1 VGFEPSLPLRQAL
14 SVARLVQVEK
24 FYLPHWLPQNFG
36 KIAPDWRKLSLLGR
50 DCDRNCGQRSK
61 PLLTLRNSWGARP
74 CTMRLQGLGRMGL
87 AEAARSAARPAL
99 PAFLVYRVN
108 NSTREEEKHSGRQL
122 GG

>member
-1 VGFEPSLPLRQAL
+1 
-14 SVARLVQVEK
+14 VQVEK
-24 FYLPHWLPQNFG
+24 LYLPHWLPQNFG

-50 DCDRNCGQRSK
+50 GSDRNCGQLSK
-61 PLLTLRNSWGARP
+61 PLLMLRNSREP
-74 CTMRLQGLGRMGL
+74 CTTQHQGLGRMGL